1 MLRTRL
7 RDVLLGVFFTF
18 VITAS
23 ISWIARSWQGALGER
38 DSPSRLMVWLA
49 MLALG
54 AAVAAILLSEK
65 ISATAKGISGTLML
79 LFQSVISVPIFGTVS
94 IGSPDLF
101 RFSSIPTAY
110 VIAGAFLAAAAH
122 DYRQI

>member
-7 RDVLLGVFFTF
+7 RDALVGAFFTF
-18 VITAS
+18 VTTAS
-23 ISWIARSWQGALGER
+23 ISWIATSWPRALGER
-38 DSPSRLMVWLA
+38 DSPSRLVVWLA

-54 AAVAAILLSEK
+54 AAVAAILVSKK

-79 LFQSVISVPIFGTVS
+79 LFQSVISIPLFGTAS

-122 DYRQI
+122 DYRQR